1 MASAAALT
9 VASPHTTRKRIAVH
23 GDLLTPSLRVGIV
36 RAVRPEHAK
45 ARHRGGAGA
54 ARVYLK
60 NAMPSSG
67 MSPRLFAIAATSSGV
82 TTFLRCA
89 DMYGRSSTSG
99 VAFSPTHIRSLFT

>member
-1 MASAAALT
+1 MGSAAAPT
-9 VASPHTTRKRIAVH
+9 VANQHATHKRIAVH
-23 GDLLTPSLRVGIV
+23 GDPLTPRRMGTARV
-36 RAVRPEHAK
+36 VRPGACESP
-45 ARHRGGAGA
+45 GTGTGAGA
-54 ARVYLK
+54 ARAYLK

-82 TTFLRCA
+82 TTFFRCA